1 MYINLMDPAVAAA
14 HRSGDFTL
22 ASGNDG
28 ADTLIGGAGR
38 NGLFGGGGDDT
49 IVGGPG
55 DDELAGEGIAF
66 PAIWP
71 PPPIPEVYFGRDLIF
86 GGAGTDQISGD
97 WGSDTLFGEAGADTL
112 SGGEGDDALFGG
124 AGADMLEG
132 GIGRDV
138 LYGGS
143 GSDTIDGGTGRNLL
157 VGGAG
162 KDVFRLS
169 SPSDAEP
176 DGLDDTVQFILDFR
190 QGQDL
195 IDLGRLNSYAG
206 WWGDLQDEAFVFRGE
221 EALIDYDEASPEFGP
236 AMPGQLRYELRG
248 NTTVVQLDAAK
259 GHVYMAHSVI
269 GRADGV
275 VDTEITLLG
284 RHHLT
289 AADFLL

>member
-1 MYINLMDPAVAAA
+1 MIINLKDPAVAAA

-28 ADTLIGGAGR
+28 SDTLIGGSGR

-49 IVGGPG
+49 IIGGPD

-66 PAIWP
+66 AAIWP

-86 GGAGTDQISGD
+86 GGAGNDQMSGD
-97 WGSDTLFGEAGADTL
+97 WGSDTLLGEAGADTL
-112 SGGEGDDALFGG
+112 DGGEGDDVLLGG

-138 LYGGS
+138 LYGGG
-143 GSDTIDGGTGRNLL
+143 GSDTIDGGPGGNLMA
-157 VGGAG
+157 GGAG
-162 KDVFRLS
+162 KDVFRINPL
-169 SPSDAEP
+169 SDAELSV
-176 DGLDDTVQFILDFR
+176 LDDAVQIILDFH

-206 WWGDLQDEAFVFRGE
+206 WWGDFQDEAFVFRAE
-221 EALIDYDEASPEFGP
+221 ESLIDYDEASPEFNP

-248 NTTVVQLDAAK
+248 NTTIVQLDVAK
-259 GHVYMAHSVI
+259 GHVYMPHAVI

-275 VDTEITLLG
+275 VDTEIVLLG
-284 RHHLT
+284 RYHLT